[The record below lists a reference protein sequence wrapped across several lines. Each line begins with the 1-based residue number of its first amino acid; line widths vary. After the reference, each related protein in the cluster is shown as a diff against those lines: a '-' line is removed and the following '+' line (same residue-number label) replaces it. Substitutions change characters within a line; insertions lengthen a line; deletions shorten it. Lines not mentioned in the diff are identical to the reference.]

1 MSPNK
6 VDLRPFKYNGQ
17 RMERVPSILRRVADF
32 LDGKEKITT
41 PKEQALAW
49 LLVQCVLYAE
59 TEDAAGALAEA
70 LNFLV
75 QARDNQSGVMN

>member
-1 MSPNK
+1 MK
-6 VDLRPFKYNGQ
+6 ARLFKYNGKEA
-17 RMERVPSILRRVADF
+17 ERVPSVLRLVANF
-32 LDGKEKITT
+32 IEGKDKITT

-59 TEDAAGALAEA
+59 SDEAGDALAEA